1 MKKFTGPWF
10 VIQKFRTSSNC
21 VAENITQS
29 GDDYFISESLE
40 PLGVGLHQKGK
51 VSFVEGQPESVMKVS
66 YPITA
71 PLGDQNYWVI
81 MTDYDSYA
89 AVWSCQRIMF
99 GHRESAQIMSRKPTL
114 DIEIVRKIRKRF
126 DSFGINEHYFSVI
139 DQSSCKWDQE
149 GNIIRRND
157 ESEQDVDHLSFQLG
171 PFKIT
176 NRGHVQSQNEV
187 KEVSDRIKNL

>member
-1 MKKFTGPWF
+1 M
-10 VIQKFRTSSNC
+10 
-21 VAENITQS
+21 
-29 GDDYFISESLE
+29 
-40 PLGVGLHQKGK
+40 GVGLHQKGK

-99 GHRESAQIMSRKPTL
+99 GHRESAQIMSRKPSL
-114 DIEIVRKIRKRF
+114 DPTIVQKIRKRF
-126 DSFGINEHYFSVI
+126 ESFGINEHYFSVI
-139 DQSSCKWDQE
+139 DQGSCKWDE
-149 GNIIRRND
+149 NGNITRRESTEGVKND
-157 ESEQDVDHLSFQLG
+157 LSFRVG

-176 NRGHVQSQNEV
+176 PNVEKTEPHPFV
-187 KEVSDRIKNL
+187 KPSSERFVDH

>member
-1 MKKFTGPWF
+1 MGQWF

-21 VAENITQS
+21 MMENITQT

-40 PLGVGLHQKGK
+40 PMGVGLHQKGK

-114 DIEIVRKIRKRF
+114 DIEIVRKIRKRIE
-126 DSFGINEHYFSVI
+126 SFGINEHYFSVI
-139 DQSSCKWDQE
+139 DQGSCQWDE
-149 GNIIRRND
+149 NGVITRR
-157 ESEQDVDHLSFQLG
+157 ESTDRRKDDLSFKVG

-176 NRGHVQSQNEV
+176 PNNGKAEINPFVQPSFERF
-187 KEVSDRIKNL
+187 VSP